1 MGTKGPPAPR
11 VLPSLGR
18 FSLFFSFVHFDLFSS
33 FPSLS
38 ASKTLGYLNI
48 LLLSPF

>member
-11 VLPSLGR
+11 VLLAWGAFLS
-18 FSLFFSFVHFDLFSS
+18 FFSFVHFDLFSS